1 MKEDTMANVVRGG
14 WFGRQ
19 VSILLVNGKTIS
31 GEVSEVTEHYVVL
44 TREKAEV
51 QIMGSAIVL
60 ATAAE
65 KSADQAEPAESD
77 AGPALFE

>member
-1 MKEDTMANVVRGG
+1 MANVVKSG

-44 TREKAEV
+44 TRGKSEV

-60 ATAAE
+60 ATVSE
-65 KSADQAEPAESD
+65 KSAADQAGEEGSD

>member
-1 MKEDTMANVVRGG
+1 MATVLRSD

-19 VSILLVNGKTIS
+19 VSVLLVNGKTIS

-44 TREKAEV
+44 TRGKSDV

-60 ATAAE
+60 ATASE
-65 KSADQAEPAESD
+65 KSASDQAGQEAADS
-77 AGPALFE
+77 GPALFE